1 MPSFALLLHLLMAR
15 RARFAFMA
23 NGFAFVSAGEFQP
36 AGKGTRRTYAG
47 MTGMV
52 LNFGVMTMTGFL
64 TQIGAFRVEGPSE
77 PLAREALRRL
87 PALARH
93 LYLHRACRTGARMT
107 RQLACVSATIQRLP
121 AHLLLIPSSH
131 IDHGAHGMVSVA
143 TPSPTAV
150 SAAGAQLLALLLTEQ
165 FLGALA
171 ECLLAPTTAGF
182 HHELLT
188 RRAWRWVALERA
200 VMAAGKNLA
209 AGLMTRGRG
218 VCAWNVKFWGL
229 GGKQGI
235 TLLSAETR
243 ARGFVGAGLAFALMT
258 RLFACVE
265 ATVEKPSA
273 DSAAGVL
280 C

>member
-1 MPSFALLLHLLMAR
+1 
-15 RARFAFMA
+15 
-23 NGFAFVSAGEFQP
+23 
-36 AGKGTRRTYAG
+36 

-52 LNFGVMTMTGFL
+52 LNIGVMTMTGFL
-64 TQIGAFRVEGPSE
+64 TQIGAFRVEGPSK

-107 RQLACVSATIQRLP
+107 RQLACVSPTIQRLP
-121 AHLLLIPSSH
+121 THLLLIPSSH
-131 IDHGAHGMVSVA
+131 THHGAHGMVSVA

-171 ECLLAPTTAGF
+171 ERLFAPTATGF

-200 VMAAGKNLA
+200 VMTAGEDLA

-218 VCAWNVKFWGL
+218 VCARDVKFWGL

-235 TLLSAETR
+235 TLLSTETR
-243 ARGFVGAGLAFALMT
+243 ARGFIWTGLACALMT
-258 RLFACVE
+258 RLLACVE

>member
-1 MPSFALLLHLLMAR
+1 
-15 RARFAFMA
+15 
-23 NGFAFVSAGEFQP
+23 
-36 AGKGTRRTYAG
+36 
-47 MTGMV
+47 MV

-77 PLAREALRRL
+77 PLAREALRRI
-87 PALARH
+87 ATLARH

-121 AHLLLIPSSH
+121 AH
-131 IDHGAHGMVSVA
+131 HGAHGMVSVA

-182 HHELLT
+182 HHELLA

-218 VCAWNVKFWGL
+218 VCAWNVKL
-229 GGKQGI
+229 
-235 TLLSAETR
+235 LLSAETR